1 MPKVQPIYDTRERA
15 CAPRESTPIQNERPR
30 GAAGI
35 LRKGRAAHATQ
46 TDKKPPTPYYL
57 PCRHICQAQSGA
69 NEPPHHKRVRTDS
82 AKVLLDLREGARGLS
97 QTGGTLYEFAP
108 LPLRGIFART
118 TRRQPSARSAGTHTS
133 GSSKQAFSHPRDDL
147 APRSSA
153 LGPRRRAPAKGGA
166 TMSKKPR
173 YASFAP
179 ALGPGEQVKSSSTCT
194 STPPFA
200 VIGAPI
206 AAKQPSAHAF
216 NSSNCSP
223 SLM

>member
-35 LRKGRAAHATQ
+35 LRRGRAAHATQ
-46 TDKKPPTPYYL
+46 TGKKPPTPYYL
-57 PCRHICQAQSGA
+57 PCRRICQAQSGA
-69 NEPPHHKRVRTDS
+69 NEPPHHKRVLTGS
-82 AKVLLDLREGARGLS
+82 AKVLLDLRESARGLA
-97 QTGGTLYEFAP
+97 QTGGTPYEFTP
-108 LPLRGIFART
+108 LSLRGIFART
-118 TRRQPSARSAGTHTS
+118 TRRQPSARSASTHTS
-133 GSSKQAFSHPRDDL
+133 GSSKQAFFHPRDDL
-147 APRSSA
+147 APRFSA
-153 LGPRRRAPAKGGA
+153 LGPKRRAPAKGGA
-166 TMSKKPR
+166 TMSRTPP

-206 AAKQPSAHAF
+206 AAKQPSTHAF

>member
-15 CAPRESTPIQNERPR
+15 RAPRESAPIQNERPR

-35 LRKGRAAHATQ
+35 LGEEEQHMLRRPTRSPRLRTICRVVAYARRNPARMNRRIISEFGRVAP
-46 TDKKPPTPYYL
+46 KCSLICGKMRGGL
-57 PCRHICQAQSGA
+57 PKQGDAL
-69 NEPPHHKRVRTDS
+69 RVRTP
-82 AKVLLDLREGARGLS
+82 AATRDLRKDHEKAAERKERRHPHERQLGAGFFPS
-97 QTGGTLYEFAP
+97 K
-108 LPLRGIFART
+108 
-118 TRRQPSARSAGTHTS
+118 RR
-133 GSSKQAFSHPRDDL
+133 
-147 APRSSA
+147 
-153 LGPRRRAPAKGGA
+153 LGPKVFHLGAEKERPSKGGA
-166 TMSKKPR
+166 TMSRKPR

-206 AAKQPSAHAF
+206 AAKQPSTHAF

-223 SLM
+223 LLM

>member
-1 MPKVQPIYDTRERA
+1 MPKVQPIYDTREWA
-15 CAPRESTPIQNERPR
+15 YAPRESSPIQNERPR
-30 GAAGI
+30 KVAGV
-35 LRKGRAAHATQ
+35 LGEEEQQCATQ

-57 PCRHICQAQSGA
+57 PCRRICQAQSSA

-82 AKVLLDLREGARGLS
+82 AKVLLDLREGARGLA
-97 QTGGTLYEFAP
+97 QTGGALYEFAP

-118 TRRQPSARSAGTHTS
+118 TRRQPNARSTGTHTN
-133 GSSKQAFSHPRDDL
+133 GSSKEAFSHPKDDL
-147 APRSSA
+147 APRFST
-153 LGPRRRAPAKGGA
+153 LGPKRRAPAKGGA
-166 TMSKKPR
+166 AMSRKPR

-200 VIGAPI
+200 VMGAPI
-206 AAKQPSAHAF
+206 AAKQPSTHAF

>member
-35 LRKGRAAHATQ
+35 LGEEEQQCATQ

-57 PCRHICQAQSGA
+57 PCRRICQAQSSA
-69 NEPPHHKRVRTDS
+69 NEPPHHKRVRADG
-82 AKVLLDLREGARGLS
+82 AKLLLGLRKDARGIS
-97 QTGGTLYEFAP
+97 QTGGRFMSSHPCRCEGSSQEPREGSRAQGAP
-108 LPLRGIFART
+108 AP
-118 TRRQPSARSAGTHTS
+118 TRAAARSRL
-133 GSSKQAFSHPRDDL
+133 FFHPRDDL
-147 APRSSA
+147 APRFSA
-153 LGPRRRAPAKGGA
+153 LGPKRRAPAKGGA